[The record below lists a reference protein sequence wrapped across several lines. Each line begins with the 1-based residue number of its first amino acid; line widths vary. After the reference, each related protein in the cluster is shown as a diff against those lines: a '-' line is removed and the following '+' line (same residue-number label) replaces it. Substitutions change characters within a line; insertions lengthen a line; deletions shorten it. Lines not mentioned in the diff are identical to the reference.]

1 MAKKLG
7 FRLSKR
13 GPDLKSAPTNNYKLK
28 EKKTIPLPTPT
39 PNKERQTKRCIG
51 LFEQP
56 LDLKSAPT
64 NNNKIKDHN
73 ITKFAN

>member
-28 EKKTIPLPTPT
+28 EKKPIPLPTPT
-39 PNKERQTKRCIG
+39 QNQLRQTKRCTG

-56 LDLKSAPT
+56 LHGGAAPT
-64 NNNKIKDHN
+64 MLFFDSL
-73 ITKFAN
+73 A